1 MFKSDIEITKKKKKN
16 PKRFMASFSSIQLK
30 FLPLHIIVSMQFLI
44 GVNQTELSFHSF
56 YIKWFNFFANV
67 KTA

>member
-1 MFKSDIEITKKKKKN
+1 
-16 PKRFMASFSSIQLK
+16 MASFSSIQLK